1 MFRCSQPLSGF
12 SARCVEDESLM
23 NLIME
28 ANFGSGSPL
37 FLVDARPKVNAMVN
51 KVQGKGFEDVRNYTN
66 MQFHFF
72 DIENIHVMRSSLA
85 KLLEG

>member
-1 MFRCSQPLSGF
+1 MSGF
-12 SARCVEDESLM
+12 SARCVEDENLM
-23 NLIME
+23 NLILQT
-28 ANFGSGSPL
+28 NSSSNSPL

-72 DIENIHVMRSSLA
+72 DIENIHVVRSSLT